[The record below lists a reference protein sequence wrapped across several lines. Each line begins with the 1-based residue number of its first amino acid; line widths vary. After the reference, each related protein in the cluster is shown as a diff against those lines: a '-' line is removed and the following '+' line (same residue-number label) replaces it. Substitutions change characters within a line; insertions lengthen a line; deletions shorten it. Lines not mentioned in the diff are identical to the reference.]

1 MSSHTP
7 SDNVPGPDA
16 VVIVMIGVMAA
27 ATLYL
32 IALFIAGSAGIVKQL
47 ANPAAHY
54 YFNATILVWTALPL
68 VSLVYLITPE
78 FGCRYR
84 QRIPVAV
91 GSAAVGTIA
100 FIVAAAVLAPS
111 IERPS
116 APEFLAGGL
125 TLFITFGIMPTF
137 AVGRV
142 VTLLN
147 ADVVVARQGDHPI
160 DTDKLTPETA
170 RIIKKHCGTAM
181 HRPLGWRPFTLWG
194 DAGRLTHADL
204 QRILA
209 LEAAE
214 EKQLTELY
222 RQRTPNEER
231 RTVKEAFK
239 ELAAH
244 KANTARQ
251 IAALQSE
258 AEHLR
263 QAAVDAGAKDRAALA
278 AAREEKRQALQE
290 LARARADLEDARATR
305 ACLELTLKDKDVAV
319 RCAAAAVEETKAAA
333 LLEISR
339 TKEESRHAQAL
350 LIGDIEGLLSAV
362 ADLEYERGVARAEN
376 LKLREEATKI
386 AAAAA
391 SERATLVATQA
402 VQQAEISR
410 LKAKLAEQISAAQ
423 ERTNQRLAPPKRPI
437 TGAVIAAAPR
447 DARSTPRLALVVDNP
462 SQTLF
467 SKSPERQ
474 GVPQRLWRRR
484 QQSLRKGV
492 GE

>member
-1 MSSHTP
+1 M
-7 SDNVPGPDA
+7 G
-16 VVIVMIGVMAA
+16 IMAA
-27 ATLYL
+27 AALY
-32 IALFIAGSAGIVKQL
+32 IVVMFISGSAGIVKQL
-47 ANPAAHY
+47 ASPESHY
-54 YFNATILVWTALPL
+54 DFNATILAWAALPL
-68 VSLVYLITPE
+68 VALAYLITSE

-84 QRIPVAV
+84 QRISVAV
-91 GSAAVGTIA
+91 GSAAASTIA
-100 FIVAAAVLAPS
+100 FLVAAVFLAPS

-116 APEFLAGGL
+116 ALEFLAGGL
-125 TLFITFGIMPTF
+125 ALFIAFGILPTF
-137 AVGRV
+137 VVARV
-142 VTLLN
+142 LTFFH

-160 DTDKLTPETA
+160 DTDKLTSETV

-181 HRPLGWRPFTLWG
+181 RRPLGWRPFTLWG

-222 RQRTPNEER
+222 RQRTSNEER
-231 RTVKEAFK
+231 RTAEDALK

-278 AAREEKRQALQE
+278 AAREEKRQALRE
-290 LARARADLEDARATR
+290 LARARADLEDARATSNR
-305 ACLELTLKDKDVAV
+305 LERTLKDLEVTLNDKKAAV
-319 RCAAAAVEETKAAA
+319 RRAAAALEETKAAA
-333 LLEISR
+333 LREISR

-391 SERATLVATQA
+391 SEHATLVATQA
-402 VQQAEISR
+402 VQQAEIGR
-410 LKAKLAEQISAAQ
+410 LTAKLSEHATAAQ
-423 ERTNQRLAPPKRPI
+423 KRTAKRSVPTKMAAVAIAPVSGPQNMHTP
-437 TGAVIAAAPR
+437 
-447 DARSTPRLALVVDNP
+447 PRLALVVDNP
-462 SQTLF
+462 SQALF